1 MGECT
6 MGTGKNSL
14 IPKKTNPP
22 TCTQVTVEM
31 KERRDYNES
40 HTGLQEGFRAGF
52 RSGGVGGGAP
62 CSKEPE
68 IERRSPVVVKCRQP
82 STTFNSAVGN
92 R

>member
-52 RSGGVGGGAP
+52 RSGGG
-62 CSKEPE
+62 
-68 IERRSPVVVKCRQP
+68 RRVQKNLKLNAGPPLS
-82 STTFNSAVGN
+82 
-92 R
+92 